1 MFHGPSAR
9 WSLWK
14 PSDIIGRLSCGITKR
29 SRPKTSGIVLP
40 LVLLVG
46 GLMFAPAAPA
56 QEQPFDETALIDQYK
71 ETVPT
76 ASGPKASDGGSGGGG
91 GTPLPPAVVTE
102 LRQAVGQED
111 AKRLEEVATSPEFG
125 APLHAADEGGLPV
138 DDGTGALTAA
148 VTALADES
156 GGSLLP
162 LLLVLV
168 FSTGALFGAAVHR
181 RRQGLT

>member
-1 MFHGPSAR
+1 M
-9 WSLWK
+9 
-14 PSDIIGRLSCGITKR
+14 
-29 SRPKTSGIVLP
+29 
-40 LVLLVG
+40 LLVG
-46 GLMFAPAAPA
+46 GLTFAPAAAA

-91 GTPLPPAVVTE
+91 TPLPPAVVTE
-102 LRQAVGQED
+102 LRQAVGQKD

-125 APLHAADEGGLPV
+125 APWHAADEGGLPA

-168 FSTGALFGAAVHR
+168 FSTGALFGAALHR
-181 RRQGLT
+181 RRQRLT